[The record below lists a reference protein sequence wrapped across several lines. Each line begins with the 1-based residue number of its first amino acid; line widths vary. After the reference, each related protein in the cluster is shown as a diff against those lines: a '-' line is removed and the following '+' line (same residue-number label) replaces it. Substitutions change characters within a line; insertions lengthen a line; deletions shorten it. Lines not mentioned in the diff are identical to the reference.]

1 MLAACMAPDSTPAPV
16 GAGQHTMTTLIQPT
30 PLGPPDTVLGMV
42 RDMVAGD
49 STIWALARGDLP
61 LAIYSMDGTS
71 RSYPLTRGVG
81 PDQVRAA
88 ASAEADTG
96 EAALL
101 WDGTLGRVVQIGPD
115 GGVRILHS
123 GPHLQQ
129 VTSTPPFDFIGGRSL
144 QLTALETGL
153 HVGMLAENFKG
164 SGDYSRTTIARLE
177 GSKVVTVYGF
187 GALDRWLDSAAAKVR
202 LYAPFPLWEKCN
214 TRRVAVFDPLEGAV
228 TIVDGE
234 WQPVRTIAVGQ
245 GYQPRTDSL
254 ARVLFF
260 HRLLWAIGGQM
271 TSAQILERVWS
282 GGPDDFAEAASVSP
296 TFVNLICTADE
307 RVLLQRYEA
316 TLQRLPRA
324 SRWVVYAPDGTV
336 SQLQFPENFTLLDA
350 TPDGLYGV
358 MVDSLDVPTIAVARW
373 P

>member
-1 MLAACMAPDSTPAPV
+1 VLAACMAPDSTPAPV
-16 GAGQHTMTTLIQPT
+16 GVGQHTMTTLIQPT

-42 RDMVAGD
+42 RGMVAGD
-49 STIWALARGDLP
+49 SSIWVLARGDLP
-61 LAIYSMDGTS
+61 LAIYSMEGTS
-71 RSYPLTRGVG
+71 RSYPLTRGTG
-81 PDQVRAA
+81 PDQVRVVT
-88 ASAEADTG
+88 SIESDTTDAVLIW
-96 EAALL
+96 E
-101 WDGTLGRVVQIGPD
+101 GTLRRIVQVTAD
-115 GGVRILHS
+115 GGVSILQS
-123 GPHLQQ
+123 GDELHQDN
-129 VTSTPPFDFIGGRSL
+129 STPPFDALGGRSL

-153 HVGMLAENFKG
+153 HAGMLAENFKG

-177 GSKVVTVYGF
+177 GSKVVPMHSF
-187 GALDRWLDSAAAKVR
+187 GALDRWLDSAAAGVR

-234 WQPVRTIAVGQ
+234 WQPIRTIAVGQ
-245 GYQPRTDSL
+245 GYQARTDSL

-260 HRLLWAIGGQM
+260 HRLLWATGGNL
-271 TSAQILERVWS
+271 TSSQILERVWS

-296 TFVNLICTADE
+296 TYVNLICTADE

-324 SRWVVYAPDGTV
+324 SRWMVYGPDGTS

>member
-1 MLAACMAPDSTPAPV
+1 
-16 GAGQHTMTTLIQPT
+16 
-30 PLGPPDTVLGMV
+30 MV
-42 RDMVAGD
+42 RGMVAGD
-49 STIWALARGDLP
+49 SVIWVLARGHLP

-71 RSYPLTRGVG
+71 RSYPLTRGTG
-81 PDQVRAA
+81 PDQVRVVT
-88 ASAEADTG
+88 SIESDTTG
-96 EAALL
+96 AVLIWE
-101 WDGTLGRVVQIGPD
+101 GTLR
-115 GGVRILHS
+115 RIV
-123 GPHLQQ
+123 Q
-129 VTSTPPFDFIGGRSL
+129 VTADGVISIRQSGDELHQDNSTPPFDALGGRSL

-153 HVGMLAENFKG
+153 HAGMLAENFKG

-177 GSKVVTVYGF
+177 GSKVVPVQSF
-187 GALDRWLDSAAAKVR
+187 SALDRWLDSAAAGVR

-214 TRRVAVFDPLEGAV
+214 SRRVAVFDPLEGAV

-234 WQPVRTIAVGQ
+234 WRPVRTIAVGQ
-245 GYQPRTDSL
+245 GYQTRTDSL

-260 HRLLWAIGGQM
+260 HRLLWATGGQM

-282 GGPDDFAEAASVSP
+282 GGPADFVEAASVSP

-324 SRWVVYAPDGTV
+324 SRWMVYAPDGTV
-336 SQLQFPENFTLLDA
+336 SQLQFPEIFTLLDA
-350 TPDGLYGV
+350 TPTGLYGV